1 MNPRFL
7 PPRLLA
13 LIVISSFE
21 LGIFVCPPLLKAQQ
35 RPTLVDDRESSSA
48 VDTKGVRH
56 RSSDYPRKQP
66 PWVLGA
72 LKTVAPQYPYAE
84 RTRGHTG
91 SGLFRILVDLKTGSV
106 VKVITI
112 KSTGFPALDN
122 SAVDS
127 FRRWRW
133 KPGTWKEIDL
143 PITFIL
149 SSGPHRRPPD
159 AIPIPRR

>member
-13 LIVISSFE
+13 LIAISSFE
-21 LGIFVCPPLLKAQQ
+21 LGTFVCPPLLKAQQ
-35 RPTLVDDRESSSA
+35 RPTIVDDRESSA
-48 VDTKGVRH
+48 VDAKGVRH
-56 RSSDYPRKQP
+56 RSSDYARKQP
-66 PWVLGA
+66 PWVLNA
-72 LKTVAPQYPYAE
+72 LKTVAPEYPYAE
-84 RTRGHTG
+84 RMRRHTG

-106 VKVITI
+106 VKVTMI
-112 KSTGFPALDN
+112 KSTGFRALDN

-143 PITFIL
+143 PITFRL
-149 SSGPHRRPPD
+149 AWSRPRRSPN
-159 AIPIPRR
+159 AIPLPPL